1 MTGAPEASRATAWC
15 MSGFEKSTPVS
26 TTAMRTPDPSYPRA
40 AEARDETSSA
50 RRDASGSP
58 APSASAS
65 FTPPRCAG
73 GSPTGTDG
81 AACRSTLKS
90 GRTAWPRAR
99 SAAASESRRTATSG
113 ERNAPSPAA
122 AGEAPPPSTMYLPI
136 PPAGRR
142 YSSGTA
148 SIPDLNAASAPAPPA
163 SCCGRAWP
171 PRLRPAMS
179 PVPCGYAQASAG
191 SAARARAAAASSAAQ
206 AAGETAA
213 RAAPVV
219 ASIVRP
225 PRAGAAIQTA
235 RRRPQGRGAGA
246 AAGPLRAAA
255 ARSPGAPAM
264 EGGGGRAPSPAPCEQ
279 HYLQGRDHA
288 DGPDDGEEQRVELAG
303 RLLDVGDG
311 L

>member
-58 APSASAS
+58 APSPSAS
-65 FTPPRCAG
+65 SPPPRCAG
-73 GSPTGTDG
+73 GSPPGTDG

-113 ERNAPSPAA
+113 ERNAPSPPA
-122 AGEAPPPSTMYLPI
+122 AGSAPAPAAPPPSTMYLPI

-191 SAARARAAAASSAAQ
+191 SAARAKAAAASRAAQ
-206 AAGETAA
+206 AAGKTAA
-213 RAAPVV
+213 LAAPVV

-235 RRRPQGRGAGA
+235 RRRPEGRGRGA
-246 AAGPLRAAA
+246 AAGSAGNGGTIT
-255 ARSPGAPAM
+255 PGAPAM
-264 EGGGGRAPSPAPCEQ
+264 EGGGRAPSPAPCEQ

-288 DGPDDGEEQRVELAG
+288 DGPDDGEEQ
-303 RLLDVGDG
+303 
-311 L
+311 